1 MCIYIYTPRA
11 ITLGLGRITRQLLHS
26 SDNSII
32 FVYLYYIDAINVYL
46 KKSDII
52 DSSHQI
58 KKKLLMAAKFT
69 SSKERKRVKRF
80 GDPRCE
86 IFAHLEDGDEKN
98 P

>member
-1 MCIYIYTPRA
+1 
-11 ITLGLGRITRQLLHS
+11 
-26 SDNSII
+26 
-32 FVYLYYIDAINVYL
+32 
-46 KKSDII
+46 
-52 DSSHQI
+52 
-58 KKKLLMAAKFT
+58 MAAKFT